1 MDFLSQLTGFLASIL
16 PWIVI
21 IFGWAILRKLSRVE
35 KGIMLLSLSLGLRP
49 FSFMDSFNPKQRK
62 GGMKEDEAGNR

>member
-21 IFGWAILRKLSRVE
+21 IFGWAILRRVSRVE
-35 KGIMLLSLSLGLRP
+35 KGIMLLSLYLGLRAP
-49 FSFMDSFNPKQRK
+49 SPMDVFNPKQRK
-62 GGMKEDEAGNR
+62 GGMKEDEADNR